1 MAIKKG
7 DVVTVDYEGRL
18 ENGEVFDTSYHK
30 DHSHPLTFEVGA
42 KKVIPGFDA
51 AVVGMKKGEE
61 KEVIVQPEHAYGKR
75 NEKMVQK
82 LPKSKL
88 PKGQEPKP
96 GYILMLKSEAGHN
109 IPATITEVTD
119 TEITVDVNHPL
130 AGKTLIFK
138 IKVVDIQGE

>member
-61 KEVIVQPEHAYGKR
+61 KEVIVQPEHAYGKETR
-75 NEKMVQK
+75 KWCKNFLNLSYQK
-82 LPKSKL
+82 AKNQNL
-88 PKGQEPKP
+88 
-96 GYILMLKSEAGHN
+96 
-109 IPATITEVTD
+109 D
-119 TEITVDVNHPL
+119 T
-130 AGKTLIFK
+130 F
-138 IKVVDIQGE
+138 